1 MEYLD
6 YKRLRYKYAGR
17 ENIYNEILSD
27 RISGFTEI
35 PLCAKN
41 GIPIVYTHS
50 DEIVSLLR
58 EIDKPYQKAE
68 VDAVD
73 FIVDE
78 SYSTCTI
85 EGARSS
91 IADTVRLAQ
100 GKEPSNRSERMIK
113 NNIRAIKL
121 VLNEDFVFDE
131 QGVLKLWRV
140 IADDAAD
147 NTEIQGDKYRCDDV
161 VIADAAG
168 NVTFFAPSADKI
180 QGMMDQLFDFINSKS
195 GLDVFVKAIVIHYF
209 FVYIHPFCDGNGR
222 CARLLMQNYLI
233 KSGLEKFK
241 GISISSGVLKNRSGY
256 YNALENSENPYN
268 DITFIIIYYLEII
281 RDALYN
287 ACEGFGYQERHM
299 EMSLRQKRVIEYLR
313 KNKGH
318 LITPEIYAKHYGTDI
333 ETAKAELT
341 ALTEAGILSAYK
353 NGRIEYRAK

>member
-6 YKRLRYKYAGR
+6 YRRLRYKYAER
-17 ENIYNEILSD
+17 ENTYNEILSK
-27 RISGFTEI
+27 RISGFTEL
-35 PLCAKN
+35 PLLAKN
-41 GIPIVYTHS
+41 RKHLVYTHS
-50 DEIVSLLR
+50 DEIISLLN
-58 EIDKPYQKAE
+58 EIGKAYEKAE

-85 EGARSS
+85 EGARST

-100 GKEPSNRSERMIK
+100 GKEPSNHSEIMIK
-113 NNIRAIKL
+113 NNIKAIKL
-121 VLNEDFVFDE
+121 VLNEDFAFDE
-131 QGVLKLWRV
+131 QDVLKLWRV
-140 IADDAAD
+140 ITDNAAD
-147 NTEIQGDKYRCDDV
+147 NIEIQGEKYRCDDV

-180 QGMMDQLFDFINSKS
+180 QEMMDQLFDFINGKS
-195 GLDVFVKAIVIHYF
+195 DWNVFVKAIVIHYF

-256 YNALENSENPYN
+256 YNALENSENSYN

-281 RDALYN
+281 RDALYS

-299 EMSLRQKRVIEYLR
+299 EMSSRQKRVIEYLR

-318 LITPEIYAKHYGTDI
+318 LITPEIYAKRYGTDI